1 MKVQKCESLIEE
13 WSNLFR
19 RAEELVSF
27 SSGQQSLENVQQDLL
42 KARKIREKQLQEF
55 IDNRILSYKVELYEP
70 IKRLGLKISTSL
82 EIKKNQPKSRK
93 KKKTI
98 KSSLKTFLRLIILQE
113 KRNISIGEVLSR
125 CC

>member
-13 WSNLFR
+13 WSHLFR

-82 EIKKNQPKSRK
+82 EIKKKQPKSRK

>member
-55 IDNRILSYKVELYEP
+55 IDNRILSYKVEFYEP

-82 EIKKNQPKSRK
+82 EIKKKQPKSRK

-98 KSSLKTFLRLIILQE
+98 KSSLKTFLRFIILQE

>member
-82 EIKKNQPKSRK
+82 EIKKKQPKSRK